1 VSDYE
6 EIRDG
11 ETVES
16 WMKDDAW
23 ERMVLRRKA
32 RYADAFFA
40 APNEEQALRVWRL
53 SQVFKDVMDE
63 FQTTKNT
70 GDVRKIKK
78 AQEKKQK

>member
-1 VSDYE
+1 VSEYE

-23 ERMVLRRKA
+23 ERTIQKRKA
-32 RYADAFFA
+32 RYADMFFA
-40 APNEEQALRVWRL
+40 ATSEEQAVRVWRL
-53 SQVFKDVMDE
+53 AQVFGDVINE
-63 FQTTKNT
+63 FDTVKNA
-70 GDVRKIKK
+70 GQVRKIKK